1 MGKHIY
7 IAPETSQY
15 RTQKSW
21 LLKEEKWNATGICL
35 GDVKKKKERKIKEK
49 GRNARDIQA

>member
-35 GDVKKKKERKIKEK
+35 GDVKKKKKER
-49 GRNARDIQA
+49 